1 MTAAAET
8 PPPGVDYS
16 RRWLVMTAIAMG
28 VFLGTID
35 GSIVNSALPTL
46 VDDLDTTFPAVQWV
60 VISYLL
66 TLATLTLLVGRLGD
80 MWGKKPI
87 YTGGFALFTVASTLC
102 GLAPGIGWLIGFR
115 VLQGVGSAMVF
126 ALGFAILTEAFPP
139 SERGRALGLVG
150 SFVSIG
156 IAIGPALGGI
166 IIDAASWHWIFL
178 VNLPVGIVG
187 TWTAWRFVPDIPAP
201 GGQRFDRL
209 GAAVFFAGL
218 LSMMLGLTMGQRLG
232 FGHPAVLSMLAAGVV
247 AVVVFVAI
255 ERRVADPMLDLSLF
269 RSRLLSVNL
278 VTGFV
283 TFVAIAGALFLL
295 PFYLQGVLGYDTREM
310 GVLLA
315 VPAVTLG
322 LFSPFSGSLSDRI
335 GSRPVSVAGL
345 AILVAG
351 YLSLAALGT
360 GTPGWVYILL
370 VLPIGIGMGVFQSP
384 NNSAILGSVPPQR
397 LGVTSGLL
405 TITRITGQ
413 LTGIAVLG
421 TVWATIAVAPS
432 AGADPTAAPAADQVA
447 ALRVAMTVAAALV
460 GLAFLLAVWVW
471 HREARQA
478 GPGSLSP
485 EAPSQRAGVG

>member
-1 MTAAAET
+1 MTADPA
-8 PPPGVDYS
+8 PPPGVDY
-16 RRWLVMTAIAMG
+16 RRKWLVMTAIAMG

-35 GSIVNSALPTL
+35 GSIVNAALPTL

-66 TLATLTLLVGRLGD
+66 TLATLTLMVGRLGD
-80 MWGKKPI
+80 MLGKKRI
-87 YTGGFALFTVASTLC
+87 YTWGFALFTAASTLC
-102 GLAPGIGWLIGFR
+102 GIAPAIGWLIAFR

-139 SERGRALGLVG
+139 SERGRALGIVG

-166 IIDAASWHWIFL
+166 VIDALSWHWIFL

-187 TWTAWRFVPDIPAP
+187 TWTAWRFVPDTPPP
-201 GGQRFDRL
+201 GSQRFDRA

-218 LSMMLGLTMGQRLG
+218 LALMLGLTLGQG
-232 FGHPAVLSMLAAGVV
+232 FGFSHPGVMALFAVGAV
-247 AVVVFVAI
+247 ALVSFVAI

-278 VTGFV
+278 VTGFL
-283 TFVAIAGALFLL
+283 TFVTISGALILL
-295 PFYLQGVLGYDTREM
+295 PFYLQNVLGYDTRQM
-310 GVLLA
+310 GLLLA

-322 LFSPFSGSLSDRI
+322 VFSPFSGSLSDKI

-351 YLSLAALGT
+351 YAAVTTLGE
-360 GTPGWVYILL
+360 GTSAWVYVAL

-421 TVWATIAVAPS
+421 TIWATVAAGPS
-432 AGADPTAAPAADQVA
+432 GGSDPTAAPPADQVA
-447 ALRVAMTVAAALV
+447 ALQAAMTVAATLMGVALA
-460 GLAFLLAVWVW
+460 LALWNWFRERRQPLLGA
-471 HREARQA
+471 
-478 GPGSLSP
+478 
-485 EAPSQRAGVG
+485 EAPPERAGVG